1 MHTNSSFAQSAV
13 SGAAKTALTT
23 ALVAAAFT
31 AAWAQAADVRP
42 SSAAR
47 PRVVVA
53 QDAPC
58 RNCGVVESVVRVQRP
73 GQTQG
78 IAGSPVT
85 PGMAIGGVVGGLV
98 GNQFGHGSGRTAM
111 TVAGAAGGAYAGHA
125 IEKNRAQR
133 TAYVMHIRMADGSRR
148 TIEQSV
154 ALRKG
159 SHVVVEGKTARLAHS
174 HNNPQ
179 G

>member
-1 MHTNSSFAQSAV
+1 MRTTTSARKPGLAMMMV
-13 SGAAKTALTT
+13 RTAL
-23 ALVAAAFT
+23 AVAALSAIGAH
-31 AAWAQAADVRP
+31 AANVAPGAGAP
-42 SSAAR
+42 
-47 PRVVVA
+47 VVVA
-53 QDAPC
+53 QNAPC
-58 RNCGVVESVVRVQRP
+58 RNCGVVESVERVQRP
-73 GQTQG
+73 GQTKG
-78 IAGSPVT
+78 IAGTPVT

-98 GNQFGHGSGRTAM
+98 GNQFGHGSGNTAA
-111 TVAGAAGGAYAGHA
+111 TVVGAAGGAYAGHA

-159 SHVVVEGKTARLAHS
+159 SHVVIEGKTARLARS
-174 HNNPQ
+174 HPAQ

>member
-1 MHTNSSFAQSAV
+1 MQTDTSLMQSAGSAV
-13 SGAAKTALTT
+13 ARAAVRA
-23 ALVAAAFT
+23 AVVAAAFG
-31 AAWAQAADVRP
+31 AGWAQAAGPAPGGVRP
-42 SSAAR
+42 
-47 PRVVVA
+47 PPVIA
-53 QDAPC
+53 QDAGC

-73 GQTQG
+73 GQTKG

-98 GNQFGHGSGRTAM
+98 GNQFGHGGGRTAM
-111 TVAGAAGGAYAGHA
+111 TVAGAAGGAYAGNA
-125 IEKNRAQR
+125 IEKNRAKR

-148 TIEQSV
+148 TIEQSA

-159 SHVVVEGKTARLAHS
+159 SHVVVEGKTARLARTRSGAH
-174 HNNPQ
+174 

>member
-1 MHTNSSFAQSAV
+1 MHTSTTLAPT
-13 SGAAKTALTT
+13 AASRFALTASRT
-23 ALVAAAFT
+23 AVFAAT
-31 AAWAQAADVRP
+31 LAAGWSQAADL
-42 SSAAR
+42 AA
-47 PRVVVA
+47 PAAAPPAAVA
-53 QDAPC
+53 QAEPC

-73 GQTQG
+73 GQTKG
-78 IAGSPVT
+78 IAGTPVT
-85 PGMAIGGVVGGLV
+85 PGMAIGGAVGGLV
-98 GNQFGHGSGRTAM
+98 GNQFGHGSGRTA
-111 TVAGAAGGAYAGHA
+111 TTLLGAAGGAYAGHA

-159 SHVVVEGKTARLAHS
+159 SHVVVEGKTARLARTH
-174 HNNPQ
+174 HNAQ

>member
-1 MHTNSSFAQSAV
+1 MHTHISLRLSAATTFAV
-13 SGAAKTALTT
+13 GARTAAMAA
-23 ALVAAAFT
+23 ALVAG
-31 AAWAQAADVRP
+31 WAQAADVPPAAALRP
-42 SSAAR
+42 TEL
-47 PRVVVA
+47 A
-53 QDAPC
+53 QNAPC

-73 GQTQG
+73 GQTKG
-78 IAGSPVT
+78 IAGTPVT

-98 GNQFGHGSGRTAM
+98 GNQFGHGSGRSAT
-111 TVAGAAGGAYAGHA
+111 TLLGAAGGAYAGHA

-159 SHVVVEGKTARLAHS
+159 SHVVVEGKTARLARPR
-174 HNNPQ
+174 NAQ

>member
-1 MHTNSSFAQSAV
+1 MHTNTSPRQSAG
-13 SGAAKTALTT
+13 SAIATMAARTAI
-23 ALVAAAFT
+23 VAAALS
-31 AAWAQAADVRP
+31 AGWAQAADVAPGTAVRQP
-42 SSAAR
+42 TL
-47 PRVVVA
+47 VA
-53 QDAPC
+53 QAAPC

-85 PGMAIGGVVGGLV
+85 PGMAIGGVVGGLL
-98 GNQFGHGSGRTAM
+98 GNQVGHGGGRTAA
-111 TVAGAAGGAYAGHA
+111 TVVGAAGGAYAGHA

-159 SHVVVEGKTARLAHS
+159 SHVVVEGKTARLARPSNSAH
-174 HNNPQ
+174 